1 MVINLEEFDFIVGY
15 ENLYKINKQGHIY
28 SCWYKKIMVQG
39 IKDDGYMFVNLF
51 KPIGVVDNVIT
62 HKRTK
67 HFVHRL
73 VAQQYL
79 PNPELK
85 PEVDHIDRNN
95 KNNSIYNLRWVT
107 RKENRANRTDIIANK
122 SPEECEARLASI
134 REYKRVWAENKRKEQ
149 GCQKKCEMTKTK
161 DPDYQKNWRRNKTAN
176 MTEEEK
182 AKANAIRRA
191 TRKPL
196 TEEQKE
202 AARLRAKAQ
211 RERKQLSII

>member
-1 MVINLEEFDFIVGY
+1 
-15 ENLYKINKQGHIY
+15 
-28 SCWYKKIMVQG
+28 
-39 IKDDGYMFVNLF
+39 
-51 KPIGVVDNVIT
+51 
-62 HKRTK
+62 
-67 HFVHRL
+67 
-73 VAQQYL
+73 
-79 PNPELK
+79 
-85 PEVDHIDRNN
+85 
-95 KNNSIYNLRWVT
+95 
-107 RKENRANRTDIIANK
+107 
-122 SPEECEARLASI
+122 
-134 REYKRVWAENKRKEQ
+134 
-149 GCQKKCEMTKTK
+149 MTKTK